1 MKSCRD
7 CHLLPGCGW
16 CDDGSG
22 TGVGS
27 CMPGGNDGPFLPA
40 RNVNSTATCSLFN
53 PQTCS
58 KSRWNFID
66 CPGNFARDYLLMP
79 YLHQR
84 LNVLADQTVAASVFF
99 TYYKFAKLKVQVKA
113 YLTNKNEATRY
124 SWTVTI
130 NAVLGTTMRTG
141 CPGSLLLLSQSLA
154 LQNIG

>member
-40 RNVNSTATCSLFN
+40 KNVNSTATCSLFN

-66 CPGNFARDYLLMP
+66 CPGNLQEITYNALLTP
-79 YLHQR
+79 
-84 LNVLADQTVAASVFF
+84 
-99 TYYKFAKLKVQVKA
+99 KLKRA
-113 YLTNKNEATRY
+113 
-124 SWTVTI
+124 
-130 NAVLGTTMRTG
+130 
-141 CPGSLLLLSQSLA
+141 C
-154 LQNIG
+154 

>member
-40 RNVNSTATCSLFN
+40 KNVNSTATCSLFN

-84 LNVLADQTVAASVFF
+84 LNVLADQTVAASVFL
-99 TYYKFAKLKVQVKA
+99 Y
-113 YLTNKNEATRY
+113 
-124 SWTVTI
+124 TI
-130 NAVLGTTMRTG
+130 N
-141 CPGSLLLLSQSLA
+141 LLS
-154 LQNIG
+154 